1 LAQAAEV
8 PVEAAANVRIH
19 RFDGIAFCHDDKVE
33 RRKRELAKRLPGQAA
48 EAVPV
53 DGSRGNPT
61 RDRKS
66 ESCCRSFIELRKNGK
81 ETIGRSVSAAEDT
94 GIVRAC

>member
-19 RFDGIAFCHDDKVE
+19 CFDGIAFCHDDKVE
-33 RRKRELAKRLPGQAA
+33 WRQRELAERLSGQAA
-48 EAVPV
+48 EAIPV

-61 RDRKS
+61 RDRKT
-66 ESCCRSFIELRKNGK
+66 ESCCRQFIELRKNGK
-81 ETIGRSVSAAEDT
+81 EAIGGSVSTAEDK

>member
-1 LAQAAEV
+1 M
-8 PVEAAANVRIH
+8 PVEAAANFRIH
-19 RFDGIAFCHDDKVE
+19 RFDRIAFCHDDKVK
-33 RRKRELAKRLPGQAA
+33 RRKRELAERLPGQAA

-61 RDRKS
+61 RDRKT

-81 ETIGRSVSAAEDT
+81 EPIGRSVSAAEDT
-94 GIVRAC
+94 RVIRAC